1 MKSVNVLKTEER
13 LNRLRLFLRTLSW
26 LIMLGMIAFIIYL
39 YWQGYLTDIK
49 RLRAAVKAWG
59 DWGVLFFVVLHIV
72 EVAIPILPGGV
83 TTLAGTVIFGPF
95 WGFVYNYISICVGS
109 VIGFHIAKTFGRPIL
124 QAFFSPKTLA
134 TYEKHT
140 NSDSKFAKYFSLA
153 IFFPIA
159 PDDMLCYLAGTTSMS
174 YKQFTTIIVLGK
186 PASLLAYS
194 LGLTTL
200 LTKFLGIG

>member
-1 MKSVNVLKTEER
+1 M
-13 LNRLRLFLRTLSW
+13 
-26 LIMLGMIAFIIYL
+26 
-39 YWQGYLTDIK
+39 
-49 RLRAAVKAWG
+49 
-59 DWGVLFFVVLHIV
+59 
-72 EVAIPILPGGV
+72 
-83 TTLAGTVIFGPF
+83 AGTVIFGPF